1 MIGPDHFRMAEKYL
15 ELAGDL
21 RLSPA
26 MVDHLL
32 KIAEMHL
39 KMAKMSQDFLRA
51 ELVDFDLAEL
61 PPGAAKVSK
70 SWDEVFYGEDTE

>member
-21 RLSPA
+21 GLSPF
-26 MVDHLL
+26 MGDRLL

-51 ELVDFDLAEL
+51 ESVDFDLAEL

-70 SWDEVFYGEDTE
+70 SWDEVFYGEDAE

>member
-15 ELAGDL
+15 ELAPRAD
-21 RLSPA
+21 LSPA
-26 MVDHLL
+26 IGDRLL

-39 KMAKMSQDFLRA
+39 KMAKMSHDFLRA
-51 ELVDFDLAEL
+51 EMVDFDLAEL
-61 PPGAAKVSK
+61 PPGATKVSK